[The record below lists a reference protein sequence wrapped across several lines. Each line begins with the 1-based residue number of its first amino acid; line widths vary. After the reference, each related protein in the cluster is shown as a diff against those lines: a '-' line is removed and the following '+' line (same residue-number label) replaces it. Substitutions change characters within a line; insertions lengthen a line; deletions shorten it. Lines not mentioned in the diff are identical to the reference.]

1 MKKLLLVS
9 LVFALLFACGG
20 GEKTAQPAPAA
31 GQKPSPPPQSDTGTI
46 SGTVSLLGTPPPMP
60 LIQMTGDTSCST
72 GHAAMKSE
80 EVVTDAAGNLQ
91 NVFVY
96 IKPED
101 VKDSYPPSTTP
112 ALLDQNGCHYTP
124 HVLGVQVGQK
134 LDIRNSDSTL
144 HNVRAMAKVNEEFNI
159 GQPVPMT
166 SEKVFD
172 KPEIMVKFRCDVH
185 GWMNA
190 WVGVVPHPF
199 FAVSGP
205 EGSFSIPDLP
215 PGTYTVE
222 AWHEKYGTTSQQVT
236 VGPKESKRI
245 SITFKAG

>member
-1 MKKLLLVS
+1 MKKPLLVS
-9 LVFALLFACGG
+9 LLFALLFACGG
-20 GEKTAQPAPAA
+20 GEKAGQSAA
-31 GQKPSPPPQSDTGTI
+31 GQKPSAPPRSDAGTI
-46 SGTVSLLGTPPPMP
+46 SGTVTLVGTPPPMP
-60 LIQMTGDTSCST
+60 LIQMTDSSC

-91 NVFVY
+91 NVFIY

-134 LDIRNSDSTL
+134 LAIRNSDSTL
-144 HNVRAMAKVNEEFNI
+144 HNVHAIAKVNGEFNV

-166 SEKVFD
+166 TEKVFD
-172 KPEIMVKFRCDVH
+172 HPEIMVKFKCDVH
-185 GWMNA
+185 GWMDA

-205 EGSFSIPDLP
+205 DGSFSIPNLP

-222 AWHEKYGTTSQQVT
+222 AWHEKYGTTSLQAT
-236 VGPKESKRI
+236 VGPKETKRI
-245 SITFKAG
+245 SITFKA